1 MKYPKYK
8 QLIHDGCKALTVHQI
23 RITNLST
30 LVCYC
35 CFQCTSYQSRLGP
48 SCKNQMLTFLLKPL
62 NSYYK
67 KNITIMALKDYE
79 NISHAKI
86 KVLHKNRHP
95 SPLYEAG

>member
-8 QLIHDGCKALTVHQI
+8 QLIHDRCKALTVHQI

-86 KVLHKNRHP
+86 T